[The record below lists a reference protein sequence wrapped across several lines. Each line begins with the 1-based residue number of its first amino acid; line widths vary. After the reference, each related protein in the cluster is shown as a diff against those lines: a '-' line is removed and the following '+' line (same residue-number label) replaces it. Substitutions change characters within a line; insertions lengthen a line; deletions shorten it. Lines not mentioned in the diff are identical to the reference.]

1 MNNIMI
7 SLYAPYFV
15 YIIHFLIIFN
25 IILFI
30 FQFGKSVNKYF
41 LLREINLAERYGKN
55 SYVAITGASS
65 GQGKEFAIQFAKRG
79 FNLLLIGSPNVI
91 NTKREIQNK
100 YSNCI
105 VKIITVNFC
114 NAYKPGFFNI
124 IENKFKKL
132 DICILINNVGHR
144 YAWNPYHEMPRN
156 KINDII
162 TCGTIVQSQLTR
174 LIIPELLKREKK
186 SGIIFVTAQCVYSN
200 YLINFNEN
208 ILTLPYLSVY
218 EGANI
223 FGYAHATSIYEEYK
237 NQIDILNIT
246 PGAVIT
252 ENTKEFLNDT
262 MFKVNST
269 YFINSI
275 MKLIGN
281 TTGTTCGCWQHSFS
295 LFIIS
300 IFPFIKRPILNKV
313 GLSIANYY
321 KSRDEEGELQGETPI
336 PPITI

>member
-1 MNNIMI
+1 
-7 SLYAPYFV
+7 
-15 YIIHFLIIFN
+15 
-25 IILFI
+25 
-30 FQFGKSVNKYF
+30 
-41 LLREINLAERYGKN
+41 
-55 SYVAITGASS
+55 
-65 GQGKEFAIQFAKRG
+65 
-79 FNLLLIGSPNVI
+79 
-91 NTKREIQNK
+91 
-100 YSNCI
+100 
-105 VKIITVNFC
+105 
-114 NAYKPGFFNI
+114 
-124 IENKFKKL
+124 
-132 DICILINNVGHR
+132 
-144 YAWNPYHEMPRN
+144 MPRD

-174 LIIPELLKREKK
+174 LIIPQLLKRDKR
-186 SGIIFVTAQCVYSN
+186 SCLIFITAQCVYSN

-252 ENTKEFLNDT
+252 ENTKQFLSDT
-262 MFKVNST
+262 LFKVKST

-295 LFIIS
+295 LFIVS

-321 KSRDEEGELQGETPI
+321 KAQDSN
-336 PPITI
+336 